1 MSTWSFAGSTA
12 GRGLDGAPA
21 GVGVDLTP
29 TDKSNARFCVAGTA
43 NGLAV
48 LDSADACRTRCAGC

>member
-1 MSTWSFAGSTA
+1 MSTWPVAGSTA
-12 GRGLDGAPA
+12 GRGPDGAPA
-21 GVGVDLTP
+21 VTGVDLIP
-29 TDKSNARFCVAGTA
+29 TDESNVRFCVAGTA